1 MSSNQLNNKLMM
13 LVSNGNSHF
22 NSQITSANIQAF
34 EQRNKSTEK
43 MREQPNLRGD
53 IYQNQLVS
61 PFQNSISNKS
71 NQRQRNA
78 SSGNKNQNRS
88 NQNSQ
93 QAIQFNHTRA
103 NSHNDMQHARKTV
116 NSNAMQNYSSK
127 NPTVLDSQVFNIQQR
142 NEFQDDIKRV
152 MNGQINTNLGQ
163 TSNGLVNGQK
173 NIKKTYQQIKGN
185 MQISNNNSMNANGS
199 NATQTN
205 QQMQQ
210 QNMSNQY
217 QQQQHNHSQKGQQN
231 QNNILSLL
239 SEYANQS
246 QQNSQNQ
253 QINNNNGNS
262 FLAINNSQGQENA
275 INVDAKN
282 NQKAQ
287 INSSVDLNDM
297 KKSLSDIKL
306 PKLSSQLKKQLKP
319 GVIPSE
325 QPRSQSTQPQRE
337 QYQNASK
344 NKNNET
350 QNGNIVM
357 QTEASALQNESV
369 GSSQI
374 LNKISQTYD
383 IQQKMITD
391 IENIDYQNGKVYG
404 YQKQAQQQMMTHQL
418 NGDILQNNQKRATQ
432 SAIYKQLQQSKYNNR
447 QAENNSQTHQNILKQ
462 SFQISLPVKMQIE
475 KQLQQQKQ
483 SSTLQANEN
492 RNGKTNEVN
501 EEKQNTIEIVGL
513 NQQQKQLIQKNK
525 SNLVAQSVDTNFK
538 NYLKNS
544 KKKNITPDPIRMS
557 VDSIYTNIN
566 AAKIQ
571 SENENI
577 DAKTLQSTLN
587 QFRVRSQTPNSN
599 IRSTN
604 QNQPTNTKKTHTPIS
619 SSYQQN
625 DFNSAMNNASNM
637 ANQNTNEYINQNNQ
651 KQSKQQTNSN
661 IQYNQYSYTNNQT
674 MNQINNQQM
683 QQQQQKQQQQSNQY
697 QQQQQQFS
705 QQQYQ
710 QEQQQQPIQQINN
723 YEYNLN
729 FNSIP
734 DNQNFRHKTPIKLK
748 LNNNSLIKIQK
759 VPITDQK
766 EYLENQ
772 NLKNSKLASQA
783 NNNSS
788 NFQNANDKSSSRQS
802 DSTNEDVSG
811 SKSKLQKNNFIAEPV
826 DNQNQQGQENNGLQ
840 RNSQINQ
847 NKFQIN
853 LQKTPDQQQQ
863 RKGQVISLQQYSQ
876 QQQFQQ
882 IQKQTLQNILNKK
895 FDNTTQIKN
904 PIRKYQHKTKAG
916 CNYNGPKTNQD
927 NFIIYTNLNNKQDRY
942 IFAVCDGHGV
952 YGHLCSSFIRRI
964 LPKKIEEALAREIN
978 NLENDFIENSLNLA
992 FLQCSKEL
1000 LESNIDC
1007 TFSGSTC
1014 VLLLI
1019 IGNKMW
1025 SANAG
1030 DSRAIICSS
1039 HEKLNWDLKPLT
1051 RDHKPDDPEEY
1062 KRIIQRGGR
1071 VETYRDEYNNP
1082 LGPYR
1087 VWLRDE
1093 NIPGLAMAR
1102 SFGDVI
1108 ASQVGVTCEPEVIS
1122 FDIQESDRFII
1133 LASDGVWEFISNE
1146 DVMNHVIPYYKLDDT
1161 EQGCQKLVKES
1172 TTQWKLNDEVVDD
1185 ITCILIFLS

>member
-13 LVSNGNSHF
+13 LVSNGNNHI
-22 NSQITSANIQAF
+22 NSQINNANIQAF
-34 EQRNKSTEK
+34 EKRNKSTEK
-43 MREQPNLRGD
+43 MREQSNSRGD

-61 PFQNSISNKS
+61 PFQNSISNA

-78 SSGNKNQNRS
+78 SSGNKTQNRS

-93 QAIQFNHTRA
+93 QVIQFNHLRA
-103 NSHNDMQHARKTV
+103 NSHNDMQHARKTL

-127 NPTVLDSQVFNIQQR
+127 SPIVLDSQVFNIQQR

-163 TSNGLVNGQK
+163 TSNGLANGQK

-185 MQISNNNSMNANGS
+185 MQISNNNSMNGNGN
-199 NATQTN
+199 NATSTSS
-205 QQMQQ
+205 QMQQ
-210 QNMSNQY
+210 QNMANQY
-217 QQQQHNHSQKGQQN
+217 QNQQNHSQNTSQN

-239 SEYANQS
+239 NEYANQS

-253 QINNNNGNS
+253 QISNNNGNS
-262 FLAINNSQGQENA
+262 FHAINSNQAQENA
-275 INVDAKN
+275 TNSEIKN
-282 NQKAQ
+282 SQKAQ
-287 INSSVDLNDM
+287 INSQVDLNDM

-319 GVIPSE
+319 GVIQNE

-337 QYQNASK
+337 QYQNISK
-344 NKNNET
+344 SKNNEI
-350 QNGNIVM
+350 QNGNIIM

-404 YQKQAQQQMMTHQL
+404 YQKQAQQQMMSHQL
-418 NGDILQNNQKRATQ
+418 NADTLQNNQKRPTQ

-447 QAENNSQTHQNILKQ
+447 QGENNSQTHQNILKQ

-483 SSTLQANEN
+483 SSTIQANEN
-492 RNGKTNEVN
+492 RNGKTNELN

-525 SNLVAQSVDTNFK
+525 SNLVAQSVDANFK

-544 KKKNITPDPIRMS
+544 KKKNITPDPMRMS
-557 VDSIYTNIN
+557 VDSIYSNLN

-571 SENENI
+571 SENEHI

-604 QNQPTNTKKTHTPIS
+604 QNQPTNAKKTHTPIS

-625 DFNSAMNNASNM
+625 DFNSAMNNAYNM
-637 ANQNTNEYINQNNQ
+637 ANQNTNENINQNNQ
-651 KQSKQQTNSN
+651 KQQKQQSNSN
-661 IQYNQYSYTNNQT
+661 IKQNQYSYTNNST
-674 MNQINNQQM
+674 INQMNNQQA
-683 QQQQQKQQQQSNQY
+683 QQQKQQQQQNQY
-697 QQQQQQFS
+697 QQQQQQQFQQQQQQ
-705 QQQYQ
+705 QQQYH
-710 QEQQQQPIQQINN
+710 QQQQPVQQINN

-772 NLKNSKLASQA
+772 NLMNSKLASQA

-802 DSTNEDVSG
+802 DSTNEDIQG
-811 SKSKLQKNNFIAEPV
+811 SKSKLQKNNYIAEPEN
-826 DNQNQQGQENNGLQ
+826 NQSQQGQENNSSQ
-840 RNSQINQ
+840 RNSQTNQ

-853 LQKTPDQQQQ
+853 FQKTPDQQQ
-863 RKGQVISLQQYSQ
+863 RKGQVISLQQSQ
-876 QQQFQQ
+876 QQQYQQ
-882 IQKQTLQNILNKK
+882 IQKQTLQNVLNKK
-895 FDNTTQIKN
+895 FDNTSQNKN

-1019 IGNKMW
+1019 IGNKIW

-1039 HEKLNWDLKPLT
+1039 YDKQNWDLKPLS

-1062 KRIIQRGGR
+1062 KRIMQRGGR

-1108 ASQVGVTCEPEVIS
+1108 ASQVGVTCEPEVLP
-1122 FDIQESDRFII
+1122 FEIQESDRFII